1 MNALLTAL
9 MKSSLEE
16 AAALIRQGEKLP
28 RNLHGYETRQIF
40 EPLLQAKA
48 YGLIMELVDSGSIE
62 TDIYEYER
70 LDGTVLEILF
80 RRMTAAEEHQ
90 QFLRDF
96 MAKLDNINDA
106 VQDKTLLDVAFLNQ
120 APIETIRLL
129 VDAGCNVRYKNNAD
143 AGYLYKIVQEFHIS
157 EEKGL
162 EYLAFLIE
170 QGLDPNEG
178 NIVGET
184 PLHLAISKNKKSYIE
199 FLLQQGADLN
209 QPDKNGET
217 PLYAAV
223 VHQVCDADTY
233 AKLTAHGAP
242 DFSIAN
248 KYGETLLPG
257 AVRMRSSGTDRD
269 TALLKALIN
278 DGADVYQTSPHYGNE
293 KSALDW
299 ICEQPVSMLEAV
311 LETGGVDV
319 NRKDDAG
326 NTLLH
331 KVCAYN
337 VNYQQEA
344 ARQLYQKVKLLIA
357 NGADPNATNDQDQTP
372 MMLALQDNLKSK
384 TVELL
389 LKHKV

>member
-1 MNALLTAL
+1 MNALEDAL
-9 MKSSLEE
+9 KKNSLEE
-16 AAALIRQGEKLP
+16 AATLIREGHKLP
-28 RNLHGYETRQIF
+28 RNLAAYEIRQLF

-48 YGLIMELVDSGSIE
+48 YALIMALIDNGSIE
-62 TDIYEYER
+62 KDLYEYEK
-70 LDGTVLEILF
+70 LDDTIFAILF
-80 RRMTAAEEHQ
+80 RHITPAEEQQ

-96 MAKLDNINDA
+96 IARLDNINDA
-106 VQDKTLLDVAFLNQ
+106 VQNKTLLEIAFLNL
-120 APIETIRLL
+120 APLETIRLL
-129 VDAGCNVRYKNNAD
+129 TDAGCNVHYKDNSD
-143 AGYLYKIVQEFHIS
+143 AGYLYKIIQEYHIR

-184 PLHLAISKNKKSYIE
+184 PLHLAISKNKKSYID

-209 QPDKNGET
+209 QPNKNGET

-223 VHQVCDADTY
+223 VHQVCDAETY
-233 AKLTAHGAP
+233 GKLTAYGTP
-242 DFSIAN
+242 DFSLAN
-248 KYGETLLPG
+248 KYGETLLLG
-257 AVRMRSSGTDRD
+257 ALRMRGSGTGRD
-269 TALLKALIN
+269 IALLKALIN
-278 DGADVYQTSPHYGNE
+278 DGADVYQTSPHYGIE
-293 KSALDW
+293 KSAMDW
-299 ICEQPVSMLEAV
+299 ICEQPASMLEAV
-311 LETGGVDV
+311 LETGMADI
-319 NRKDDAG
+319 NRKDNAG

-337 VNYQQEA
+337 VNYEQEA

-357 NGADPNATNDQDQTP
+357 HGADPNAMNDQDQTP
-372 MMLALQDNLKSK
+372 MMLAVQDNLKAK